1 MEEKDYKKWIKR
13 LDELYKQAESMNEEN
28 PSQLAK
34 QIEIYAEILGII
46 GKFHAAS
53 AYDYGKAYADR
64 KQIYGIL
71 LANTD
76 GTQRD
81 KEGVAEEGSYEA
93 RLEEAK
99 AESEMIRW
107 KNAFIA
113 TQELIQ
119 AKKKSLEVLLYE
131 YNMKTK
137 VNQ

>member
-53 AYDYGKAYADR
+53 AYDHGKAYADR

-119 AKKKSLEVLLYE
+119 AKKKSLEVLVYE